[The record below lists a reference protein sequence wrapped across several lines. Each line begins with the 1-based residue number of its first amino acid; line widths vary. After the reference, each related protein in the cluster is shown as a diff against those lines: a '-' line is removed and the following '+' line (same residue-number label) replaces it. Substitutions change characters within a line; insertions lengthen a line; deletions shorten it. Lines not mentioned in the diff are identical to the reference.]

1 MLSTKHRL
9 LKTNFIV
16 KRIVIWV
23 VNGIIHLN
31 LFIMAKSNGILKIEG
46 TVEDLTFYKKD
57 GKNFV
62 RRKGGVSKN
71 RIETDPNYVRTREN
85 NSEFSIIAGAG
96 KMLRLALGSLVF
108 KAKDSKLSSRMMK
121 TMSVIK
127 NFDTISVRG
136 KRGVAIGLSTAEGKL
151 ALTGFDFNI
160 NAPLSS
166 VLFANYVLDTASG
179 KVTIANFIA
188 LEQLRF
194 PQGATNVSFQC
205 GVLGIDFDTEV
216 SELTL
221 STIENLALDLTPTS
235 FTLTPASVPVTTGV
249 TLFLLMVSFYQE
261 VNGVQYS
268 LKNEEYNVLQVIDV
282 I

>member
-1 MLSTKHRL
+1 LC
-9 LKTNFIV
+9 FA
-16 KRIVIWV
+16 WV
-23 VNGIIHLN
+23 VNGIINLN

-57 GKNFV
+57 GKSFV
-62 RRKGGVSKN
+62 RRKGGVSKE

-127 NFDTISVRG
+127 NFDTTSVRG
-136 KRGVAIGLSTAEGKL
+136 KRVVAIGLSSTEGKL
-151 ALTGFDFNI
+151 ALAGFDFNS

-166 VLFANYVLDTASG
+166 VLFANYVLDTATG
-179 KVTIANFIA
+179 KVSIDNLIPM
-188 LEQLRF
+188 EQIRF
-194 PQGATNVSFQC
+194 PQGATNVSLQC

-216 SELTL
+216 SELAL
-221 STIENLALDLTPTS
+221 SAVENLPISLTATNVS
-235 FTLTPASVPVTTGV
+235 MTPASVPTTTGV

-268 LKNEEYNVLQVIDV
+268 LKNEEYNVLQIIQVI
-282 I
+282 

>member
-1 MLSTKHRL
+1 MDLETFREYCL
-9 LKTNFIV
+9 
-16 KRIVIWV
+16 
-23 VNGIIHLN
+23 
-31 LFIMAKSNGILKIEG
+31 AKKGVTEELPFDPDTLVYKVMGKI
-46 TVEDLTFYKKD
+46 F
-57 GKNFV
+57 
-62 RRKGGVSKN
+62 
-71 RIETDPNYVRTREN
+71 
-85 NSEFSIIAGAG
+85 
-96 KMLRLALGSLVF
+96 
-108 KAKDSKLSSRMMK
+108 
-121 TMSVIK
+121 
-127 NFDTISVRG
+127 
-136 KRGVAIGLSTAEGKL
+136 

-166 VLFANYVLDTASG
+166 VLFANYDLDTTNG
-179 KVTIANFIA
+179 KVAITNFIP
-188 LEQLRF
+188 LEQIKF

-205 GVLGIDFDTEV
+205 GILGIDFDTEV

-221 STIENLALDLTPTS
+221 SAIENLAIDLTPTS

>member
-1 MLSTKHRL
+1 
-9 LKTNFIV
+9 
-16 KRIVIWV
+16 
-23 VNGIIHLN
+23 
-31 LFIMAKSNGILKIEG
+31 MAKSNGILKIEG

-57 GKNFV
+57 GKSFV
-62 RRKGGVSKN
+62 RRKGGVSKE

-127 NFDTISVRG
+127 NFDTTSVRG
-136 KRGVAIGLSTAEGKL
+136 KRGVAIGLSSTEGKL
-151 ALTGFDFNI
+151 ALAGFDFNS

-166 VLFANYVLDTASG
+166 VLFANYVLDTATG
-179 KVTIANFIA
+179 KVSIDNLIPM
-188 LEQLRF
+188 EQIRF
-194 PQGATNVSFQC
+194 PQGATNFSVQC

-216 SELTL
+216 SELAL
-221 STIENLALDLTPTS
+221 SAVENLPIDLTATNVR
-235 FTLTPASVPVTTGV
+235 LTPASVPATTGV
-249 TLFLLMVSFYQE
+249 TMFLLMVSFYQE

-268 LKNEEYNVLQVIDV
+268 LKNEEYNVLQVIEV